1 MMNYFRKFVEFLTEK
16 AETSKIEEGTIEG
29 YKYRFTFEDKKYFIQ
44 QGTKDKSIFGIKD
57 KDGDWI
63 VLTKG
68 SLFDPAEHDMDRN
81 SMVEFLQRGIKYF
94 NVRNPVTL
102 DDVRG
107 SEWEKFFKFELNKK
121 PGRINKRYVILKL
134 HCGKAAAKW
143 LTR

>member
-1 MMNYFRKFVEFLTEK
+1 MMNYFRKFIEFLTEK
-16 AETSKIEEGTIEG
+16 EETSKIVEGTIEG
-29 YKYRFTFEDKKYFIQ
+29 YKYRFTFEGKKYFIQ

-57 KDGDWI
+57 KDGEWI

-68 SLFDPAEHDMDRN
+68 SLFDPNEHDMDRN

-102 DDVRG
+102 DDVRS